1 LRTLSLVMFCC
12 PLLWSFVMVWIET
25 LLRRKIHCGSTK
37 WQKSSMVLLVTKDLL
52 CGGS

>member
-25 LLRRKIHCGSTK
+25 QVVKKKNSLWKHKMAEKFNCFACH
-37 WQKSSMVLLVTKDLL
+37 QKLIVWW
-52 CGGS
+52 